1 MFLKSLTVLFLT
13 VSFSSTIAQINPKKN
28 RPRLFQLSLLPGIS
42 TNGTESGSFYNKYS
56 LNIFGGLSAGNEII
70 EVGLLTNVN
79 IVKTTGIQI
88 SSLGNIVAANKLLN
102 PMIDL
107 EKAKSSEDKEP
118 LLAFKGIQVSGLL
131 NFIGDK
137 GEGIQISG
145 VSNVVSGSFKG
156 FQMSGLG
163 NSVGGEYLTGIQISS
178 LYNLTGGDVRGL
190 QVSLGF
196 NYAKNRMSGSQIGF
210 VNKARVIYGRKST
223 PPSSTTGMQIG
234 LINFTK
240 AMDGLQIGLINFGG
254 AVRGKQIGIINFF
267 QREPSK
273 KNVRMGTPIGLLN
286 IGTLGTFVRISTN
299 EILTFN
305 AEVSTGN
312 CLNCTWTQSG
322 MPYHDRF
329 IIYNQNSL
337 IVGHNTINGAWGIGY
352 GFQKVLY
359 NKASMLPVP
368 ANEKT
373 MLSYGVNFIHLSDK
387 PFKLDNMFNLVTRI
401 NGSAGIR
408 LSIIYLFAGT
418 SVNFFVSDVNST
430 RESNGLSLLHGQDR
444 QNWSLS
450 LGYHFGL
457 HYRPN
462 F

>member
-1 MFLKSLTVLFLT
+1 MFLKPLTVLFLT
-13 VSFSSTIAQINPKKN
+13 VSFSSTIAQINAKKY

-102 PMIDL
+102 PIIDL
-107 EKAKSSEDKEP
+107 EKGKSTKDKEC
-118 LLAFKGIQVSGLL
+118 LAFNGIQLSGLL

-137 GEGIQISG
+137 GKGIQISA
-145 VSNVVSGSFKG
+145 VSNVVRGYFEG

-163 NSVGGEYLTGIQISS
+163 NSVGGEYLSGIQIAS
-178 LYNLTGGDVRGL
+178 LYNLTDGDVSGW

-196 NYAKNRMSGSQIGF
+196 NYARNRMSGAQIGV
-210 VNKARVIYGRKST
+210 VNKARVIYSRKST
-223 PPSSTTGMQIG
+223 PPSSATGMQIG

-240 AMDGLQIGLINFGG
+240 AMDGLQIGLVNFGG

-286 IGTLGTFVRISTN
+286 IGTSGTFFRISTN
-299 EILTFN
+299 ETLTLN

-312 CLNCTWTQSG
+312 CMNCTWTQSG

-329 IIYNQNSL
+329 TIYNQNSL
-337 IVGHNTINGAWGIGY
+337 IVGHNNINGVWGIGY

-359 NKASMLPVP
+359 SKASMLPVP

-373 MLSYGVNFIHLSDK
+373 MLSYGVNFIHLSGK
-387 PFKLDNMFNLVTRI
+387 PFKLDNTFNLLTRI

-408 LSIIYLFAGT
+408 LSIIYLFAGM

-450 LGYHFGL
+450 MGYHFGL
-457 HYRPN
+457 QYRPN